1 MTSTNNNIIVKA
13 TITWKTT
20 SIDKKQ
26 EQHEM
31 ANDKTWKRQNGRHET
46 EK

>member
-31 ANDKTWKRQNGRHET
+31 ANDKMGELKRRS
-46 EK
+46 KR